1 MIINETKQDVAVCGN
16 FKTSGFKIQASSKA
30 FDILSSNIY
39 THKVR
44 AVVREISCNAV
55 DSHKA
60 AGTNTPIKVHLPTTL
75 EPHFAV
81 RDYGTGLSDEDV
93 REIFTTYFCST
104 KTSSNDFVGALGLGS
119 KSPFCLV
126 DSFTVTSFYNGAKS
140 LYSCYR
146 DENGE
151 PQVALLTT
159 EDTDEFNGVE
169 VSLSVENNLIQEFA
183 DEAAYVY
190 QYFDQMP
197 NINKQS
203 VVDHIHEYRNKIIL
217 DTEDVCVI
225 NWGGWHSVKAVMGGV
240 AYDIPD
246 ILETYNFTGYL
257 KFKMGEISFD
267 AGRESLSLD
276 EKTINAIKVKFE
288 VVKEKLREAVID
300 TINSEP
306 TAFLKAKKS
315 MEMTSAPGI
324 KTADLITFELPKT
337 TTSIEYYAK
346 TSSWRRSAV
355 DKGETTAL
363 PLGKNVRY
371 FRHKP
376 RFSTRIK
383 EYLKDSNGGT
393 IVLLTDEQIVE
404 TQVDLDILEDL
415 ETEIPK
421 IERVT
426 RSGRS
431 YQKQAGV
438 MFYNGS
444 TSWKSSNRWE
454 EATDIPTGEKVYVEI
469 HRNEPVGSSFS
480 KIELAESM
488 GITVY
493 GVKKVFMNSKA
504 FKTGNWIELDEYMN
518 KCYKKMV
525 DETVFDADLSD
536 WGHRDIRDD
545 LVAARRSGHE
555 FDCEIVNNFFD
566 KNDLLSSVKNDNL
579 RKIAA
584 IFNWE
589 IKEDKGL
596 DRAIEDVIM
605 NHPMIEFFEI
615 GYSQNKEK
623 GRKVLADYLNRKECA
638 E

>member
-1 MIINETKQDVAVCGN
+1 MIISESKQDVAVCGN

-60 AGTNTPIKVHLPTTL
+60 AGNTDPIKVHLPTTL
-75 EPHFAV
+75 EPHFSV

-159 EDTDEFNGVE
+159 EDTGECNGVE
-169 VSLSVENNLIQEFA
+169 VSLSVENNLIGEFA
-183 DEAAYVY
+183 DEAVYVY

-197 NINKQS
+197 DVNKQS
-203 VVDHIHEYRNKIIL
+203 VVDDINNRRNKIIL
-217 DTEDVCVI
+217 NTEDVCVE
-225 NWGGWHSVKAVMGGV
+225 NWGGWNSVKAVMGGV
-240 AYDIPD
+240 AYDIPSSID
-246 ILETYNFTGYL
+246 VPNFTGYM

-276 EKTINAIKVKFE
+276 EKTINAIKIKAE
-288 VVKEKLREAVID
+288 NLNDTLRDAILD
-300 TINSEP
+300 SIKSEP
-306 TAFLKAKKS
+306 TVFTRALKAAG
-315 MEMTSAPGI
+315 MHNAPGI
-324 KTADLITFELPKT
+324 RTSDLGGFDLPRT
-337 TTSIEYYAK
+337 TTPMEYY
-346 TSSWRRSAV
+346 SGGGWRRSV
-355 DKGETTAL
+355 DRSETYSL
-363 PLGKNVRY
+363 PLHGAVRY

-376 RFSTRIK
+376 RFTTRIK
-383 EYLKDSNGGT
+383 EYMKTSRGT
-393 IVLLTDEQIVE
+393 IVLLTDEQIAE
-404 TQVDLDILEDL
+404 TKIDVNVLLDL
-415 ETEIPK
+415 EAEIPK

-518 KCYKKMV
+518 KCYKKII

-536 WGHRDIRDD
+536 WSCREIRDH
-545 LVAARRSGHE
+545 LVAARRDGNK
-555 FDCEIVNNFFD
+555 FDCEIVNNFLD
-566 KNDLLSSVKNDNL
+566 KNDLLNSVKNASL

-584 IFNWE
+584 TFYWE
-589 IKEDKGL
+589 IQEDKGL
-596 DRAIEDVIM
+596 DKAMEDVIM
-605 NHPMIEFFEI
+605 KHPMIEFFEI
-615 GYSQNKEK
+615 GYRQNRAT
-623 GRKVLADYLNRKECA
+623 GQKVLADYLNRN
-638 E
+638 

>member
-1 MIINETKQDVAVCGN
+1 MIINETKQDVAVCGS

-44 AVVREISCNAV
+44 AVIREISCNAV

-60 AGTNTPIKVHLPTTL
+60 AGNPKPIHVHLPTTL
-75 EPHFAV
+75 EPHFSV

-159 EDTDEFNGVE
+159 EDTDEFNGIE
-169 VSLSVENNLIQEFA
+169 VSLSVENNLIGEFA
-183 DEAAYVY
+183 DEAVYVY

-197 NINKQS
+197 DVNKRSVIDDINS
-203 VVDHIHEYRNKIIL
+203 RRNKIIL
-217 DTEDVCVI
+217 DTEDVCVE
-225 NWGGWHSVKAVMGGV
+225 NWGGWNSVKAVMGGV
-240 AYDIPD
+240 AYDIPSS
-246 ILETYNFTGYL
+246 ITVPNFTGYM

-276 EKTINAIKVKFE
+276 EKTINAIKIKAE
-288 VVKEKLREAVID
+288 NLNDTLRDAILD
-300 TINSEP
+300 SIKNEP
-306 TAFLKAKKS
+306 TVFTRALKAAG
-315 MEMTSAPGI
+315 MHNAPGI
-324 KTADLITFELPKT
+324 RTSDLGGFDLPRT
-337 TTSIEYYAK
+337 TTPMEYY
-346 TSSWRRSAV
+346 SGGGWRRSV
-355 DKGETTAL
+355 DRSETYSL
-363 PLGKNVRY
+363 PLHGAVRY

-376 RFSTRIK
+376 RFTTRIK
-383 EYLKDSNGGT
+383 EYMKTSRGT
-393 IVLLTDEQIVE
+393 IVLLTDEQIAE
-404 TQVDLDILEDL
+404 TKIDVNVLLDL
-415 ETEIPK
+415 EAEIPK

-426 RSGRS
+426 SSGRS
-431 YQKQAGV
+431 YQKQSGV
-438 MFYNGS
+438 MSYNGS
-444 TSWKSSNRWE
+444 TSWKSANRWD
-454 EATDIPTGEKVYVEI
+454 EATDLPTGEKVYVEI
-469 HRNEPVGSSFS
+469 HRNEPVESSFS

-525 DETVFDADLSD
+525 DETMFDADLSD
-536 WGHRDIRDD
+536 WNRREIRDD
-545 LVAARRSGHE
+545 LVAARHSGHE

-596 DRAIEDVIM
+596 DRAMEDVIM

-615 GYSQNKEK
+615 GYNQNKEK

>member
-1 MIINETKQDVAVCGN
+1 MIIDENKQDVAVCGN

-60 AGTNTPIKVHLPTTL
+60 AGNPDPIKVHLPTTL
-75 EPHFAV
+75 EPHFSV
-81 RDYGTGLSDEDV
+81 RDYGVGLSDEDV

-126 DSFTVTSFYNGAKS
+126 DSFTVTSIHNGAKS

-159 EDTDEFNGVE
+159 EYTDEFNGVE
-169 VSLSVENNLIQEFA
+169 VSLSVENHLIQEFA
-183 DEAAYVY
+183 DEAVYVY
-190 QYFDQMP
+190 QYFDQIP
-197 NINKQS
+197 KINKQS
-203 VVDHIHEYRNKIIL
+203 VIDDIHEHRNKIVL
-217 DTEDVCVI
+217 DTEDVCVM
-225 NWGGWHSVKAVMGGV
+225 NWCGWHSVKAVMGGV

-246 ILETYNFTGYL
+246 SLENHNFTGYL

-276 EKTINAIKVKFE
+276 DKTVNAIKAKFE
-288 VVKEKLREAVID
+288 VVKESLRDAVID

-306 TAFLKAKKS
+306 TPFLKAKKS

-324 KTADLITFELPKT
+324 KTSDLVAFELPKT
-337 TTSIEYYAK
+337 TDFMEYYAK

-355 DKGETTAL
+355 DKGETTTL
-363 PLGKNVRY
+363 PLGNKVRY

-383 EYLKDSNGGT
+383 EYLKDTTGT
-393 IVLLTDEQIVE
+393 IVLLTDKQIAE
-404 TQVDLDILEDL
+404 TQIDLDVLEDL

-431 YQKQAGV
+431 YQKQSGV
-438 MFYNGS
+438 MCYNGS
-444 TSWKSSNRWE
+444 TSWKSANRWE
-454 EATDIPTGEKVYVEI
+454 EATDLPVGEKVCVEI
-469 HRNEPVGSSFS
+469 CRNEPVDSSFN
-480 KIELAESM
+480 KIELAHSL

-493 GVKKVFMNSKA
+493 GVKKVFINSKA
-504 FKTGNWIELDEYMN
+504 FKTGNWIELDAYME
-518 KCYKKMV
+518 KCYKKIV
-525 DETVFDADLSD
+525 NETIFDADLSD
-536 WGHRDIRDD
+536 WNHREIRDS
-545 LVAARRSGHE
+545 LVSARRNVNK
-555 FDCEIVNNFFD
+555 FDCEIVNNFLD
-566 KNDLLSSVKNDNL
+566 KNDLLNSVKNGNL

-584 IFNWE
+584 TFSWE
-589 IKEDKGL
+589 ITEDKGL
-596 DRAIEDVIM
+596 DRAMQEVIM

-615 GYSQNKEK
+615 GYNQNKEN
-623 GRKVLADYLNRKECA
+623 GRKVLVDYLNRN
-638 E
+638 